1 MDPILRRSLIWYLL
15 HLMTYSGILGRY
27 LVVGSWQAFEIIP
40 LFMPVWLISSVVWSE
55 REESYAFLRVLPITD
70 RSIVRTKFMLILS
83 ITVVYWLLMEGVT
96 LARQGS
102 GVAGGPSTLTFITL
116 ACVYALL
123 LGACFQVGY
132 WRFGASVVTPAGVVY
147 MGLNLALAIIHTA
160 SLRFEPDWPVLAQ
173 STPIRWLS
181 DSLWLSHLVL
191 VALALLVFYGLMR
204 IGFRIK
210 TSSEACL

>member
-132 WRFGASVVTPAGVVY
+132 WRFGASVVTPVGVVY
-147 MGLNLALAIIHTA
+147 MGLNLALAIIHNA
-160 SLRFEPDWPVLAQ
+160 SFRFESDWPILAQ
-173 STPIRWLS
+173 SAAIRWLS

-191 VALALLVFYGLMR
+191 VALALLAFYGLMR

>member
-132 WRFGASVVTPAGVVY
+132 WRFGASVVTPVGVVY

-160 SLRFEPDWPVLAQ
+160 SFRFEPDGPVLAQ
-173 STPIRWLS
+173 SAPIRWLS

-191 VALALLVFYGLMR
+191 FALALLVFHGLMR